1 METISCIRSW
11 LELRHGA
18 QSFPLST
25 HSIYSLLDEV
35 DHGDFVGNVPHYV
48 IIKSPLCFLK
58 HSYSTWITLA
68 LDAF

>member
-18 QSFPLST
+18 QSFLLST

-35 DHGDFVGNVPHYV
+35 DHGDLLAMYR
-48 IIKSPLCFLK
+48 
-58 HSYSTWITLA
+58 IT
-68 LDAF
+68 